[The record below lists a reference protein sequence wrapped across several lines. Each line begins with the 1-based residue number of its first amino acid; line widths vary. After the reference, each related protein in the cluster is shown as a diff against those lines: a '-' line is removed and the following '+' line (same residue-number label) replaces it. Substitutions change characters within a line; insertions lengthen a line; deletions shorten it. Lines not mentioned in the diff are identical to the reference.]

1 MLKSVAAAA
10 VRPHLVVRPGGLRD
24 VELVEAMHRRCSDL
38 SLYRRFHA
46 PLPRVS
52 ARMVRQMLT
61 PNEGW
66 SLLAQQQGEL
76 GQRELGQGDVVGFA
90 SVAPVSDSVVEVGLL
105 VEDMHQGQ
113 GLGTRLLYGVAMDAA
128 SRGYRALTCLTQP
141 DNDAVLS
148 TVRRAGLMGRVAW
161 HDGLLQIS
169 IPVRRLSVSPALLVG

>member
-10 VRPHLVVRPGGLRD
+10 VRPHLVIRPGGLRD

-52 ARMVRQMLT
+52 ARMVRAMLA
-61 PNEGW
+61 PNHGW
-66 SLLAQQQGEL
+66 SLLGQGEL
-76 GQRELGQGDVVGFA
+76 GRGDVVGFA
-90 SVAPVSDSVVEVGLL
+90 SVAPVSGSEVEVGLL
-105 VEDMHQGQ
+105 VEDRHQGQ
-113 GLGTRLLYGVAMDAA
+113 GLGTRLLYGVAMGAA
-128 SRGYRALTCLTQP
+128 SRGYQALTCLTQP

-148 TVRRAGLMGRVAW
+148 TVQRAGLIGRVVW